1 MLRLLVIGGT
11 FLWHKL
17 HSLKLTHRLAGVM

>member
-11 FLWHKL
+11 FLWGKL
-17 HSLKLTHRLAGVM
+17 HLLKLAHHLAGVM